1 MAFRLAVPKERKT
14 GETRVAL
21 VPDTVARL
29 IKAGFTVAI
38 ETGAGASTYYSDDD
52 YQKAGAQI
60 VADPKALVDGAQVVL
75 AVQPPDE
82 TITAHLKAGSIL
94 ISFLAPHAHKDLVK
108 KLQSQQ
114 VTSFGMELIPRVTR
128 AQSMDALSSQATVA
142 GYKAVLVAAD
152 HSSRF
157 FPMLTTAAG
166 TIRPAKVM
174 IIGAGVAGLQA
185 IATARR
191 LGAVVEAY
199 DVRPAVKEQ
208 IESLGARFIETGVKA
223 EGSGGY
229 ARELTDEEKLRQKE
243 VMAAHV
249 ARADA
254 VITTAQVP
262 GRPAPRL
269 ITDDMVANMRPGSV
283 IVDLAAESGG
293 NCALTKAGT
302 VVCANGVSICG
313 PVNIASELPI
323 HASEMYAKNLYN
335 FLMNLTK
342 DGKTSE
348 LDWNDEIIA
357 GSALTHAGAIKH
369 EPTRKSLEG

>member
-1 MAFRLAVPKERKT
+1 MAFRIAVPKERKS
-14 GETRVAL
+14 GENRVSL

-29 IKAGFTVAI
+29 AKLGFTIAI
-38 ETGAGASTYYSDDD
+38 ESGAGASTYYTDED
-52 YQKAGAQI
+52 YQKAGAQVVSD
-60 VADPKALVDGAQVVL
+60 VASLVEGAQVVL
-75 AVQPPDE
+75 GVQPPDD
-82 TITAHLKAGSIL
+82 AVVKHLKPGSIL
-94 ISFLAPHAHKDLVK
+94 ISFLAPHQNKDLVK

-142 GYKAVLVAAD
+142 GYKAVLIGAD
-152 HSSRF
+152 HSGRF

-166 TIRPAKVM
+166 TIRPSKVM

-208 IESLGARFIETGVKA
+208 IESLGARFIETGVTA
-223 EGSGGY
+223 EGTGGY

-243 VMAAHV
+243 AMASHV
-249 ARADA
+249 NRSDV
-254 VITTAQVP
+254 VITTAQIP
-262 GRPAPRL
+262 GKPAPRL
-269 ITDDMVANMRPGSV
+269 ITEDMVANMRPGSV

-293 NCALTKAGT
+293 NCAYTQAGT
-302 VVCANGVSICG
+302 AVCKHGVTICG
-313 PVNIASELPI
+313 PVNLPSELPV

-335 FLMNLTK
+335 FLMNMTK
-342 DGKTSE
+342 EGKTTE
-348 LDWNDEIIA
+348 IDWNDDIIA
-357 GSALTHAGAIKH
+357 GSVLTHGGAIKH
-369 EPTRKSLEG
+369 EPTRKALEA